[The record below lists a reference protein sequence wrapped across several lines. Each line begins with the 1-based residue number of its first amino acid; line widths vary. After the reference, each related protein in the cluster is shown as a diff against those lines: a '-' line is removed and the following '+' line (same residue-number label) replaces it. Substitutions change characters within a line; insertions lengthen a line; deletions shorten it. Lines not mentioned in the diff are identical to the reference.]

1 MGKPYNPVGYD
12 EGNHW
17 GWTEFDVKCVAV
29 EIYNQCK
36 KYGIN
41 IQPRPLSAILGNCS
55 HEGCFHTGMW
65 ESLIV
70 GRNDRGYGLFQWTP
84 CDYVNDQKPGKIIPY
99 LEGKG
104 IPIDSLSG
112 QIERFI
118 HFECILYPTAQ
129 WDIARSTLGNTF
141 RSFLEDT
148 THDINSL
155 VEDFMLGYE
164 NPALATCALS
174 DRQYHG
180 NLYYDSIVV
189 PIFGGDTA
197 LEIISPVE
205 PDTDTPDCD
214 LEEIPEQKEN
224 LYELLQETEYNLDR
238 LTNEQIHYL
247 KQRVLGDRIRVKSFC
262 GVIKNKYGTKCG
274 LRHRFYRISEINQ
287 KGDFISNRGEHIKPH
302 YVDV

>member
-1 MGKPYNPVGYD
+1 MAKPYNPVGYD

-17 GWTEFDVKCVAV
+17 GWNEFDVKCVAV

-55 HEGCFHTGMW
+55 HEGSFHTGMW
-65 ESLIV
+65 EGLVV
-70 GRNDRGYGLFQWTP
+70 GRYDRGYGLFQWTP
-84 CDYVNDQKPGKIIPY
+84 ATKVIDY

-118 HFECILYPTAQ
+118 NFECLVNPSQQ
-129 WDIARSTLGNTF
+129 WSQARSTLGNTF

-148 THDINSL
+148 THEINAL
-155 VEDFMLGYE
+155 VEDFMWGYE
-164 NPALATCALS
+164 NPNSATAALTE
-174 DRQYHG
+174 RQNYA
-180 NLYYDSIVV
+180 NEYYSSVVV
-189 PIFGGDTA
+189 PIFGGETT
-197 LEIISPVE
+197 LEIPYPVE
-205 PDTDTPDCD
+205 PDTDTPDSD

-224 LYELLQETEYNLDR
+224 LYELLKETEYNLDR
-238 LTNEQIHYL
+238 LTSKQIHYL
-247 KQRVLGDRIRVKSFC
+247 KQRVLGDRVRVKSFC